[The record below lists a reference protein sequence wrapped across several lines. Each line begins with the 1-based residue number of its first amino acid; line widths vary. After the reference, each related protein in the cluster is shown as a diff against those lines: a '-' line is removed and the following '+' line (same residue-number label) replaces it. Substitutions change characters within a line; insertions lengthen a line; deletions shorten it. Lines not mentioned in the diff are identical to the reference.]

1 MKIIGVTG
9 GVGAGKSTVLNYL
22 EKRYGAK
29 LILADLVGHE
39 VMEPG
44 HEAYEQVVKVFGQE
58 IVSEDKTID
67 RKALG
72 AIVFADEKKRMILNR
87 IIHPAVRQEILR
99 RLEEAKLSHLS
110 SVVVEAALFL
120 EENYDAFCNE
130 TWYIYTSE
138 DNRRLRLKESRGYS
152 DEKIDRM
159 FAAQKSHEEF
169 LERCQFV
176 IDNNGSAQETHRQ
189 IDRRM
194 TCSPWEQLSGC

>member
-44 HEAYEQVVKVFGQE
+44 HEAYEQVVKAFGQE

-99 RLEEAKLSHLS
+99 RLEAAELLHLS
-110 SVVVEAALFL
+110 YAVVEAALFL
-120 EENYDAFCNE
+120 EENYDAFCDE
-130 TWYIYTSE
+130 TWYIYTDE
-138 DNRRLRLKESRGYS
+138 KIRRQRLKESRGYS
-152 DEKIDRM
+152 DERIDQIFRS
-159 FAAQKSHEEF
+159 QKTHEEF
-169 LERCQFV
+169 QKRCMFM
-176 IDNNGSAQETHRQ
+176 IDNNGSEEETFRQ

-194 TCSPWEQLSGC
+194 KE

>member
-44 HEAYEQVVKVFGQE
+44 HEAYEQVVKAFGQE

-67 RKALG
+67 RKVLG

-99 RLEEAKLSHLS
+99 RLEEAELLHLS
-110 SVVVEAALFL
+110 YVVVEAALFL
-120 EENYDAFCNE
+120 EENYDAFCDE
-130 TWYIYTSE
+130 TWYIYTDE
-138 DNRRLRLKESRGYS
+138 KIRRQRLKESRGYS
-152 DEKIDRM
+152 DERIDQIFRS
-159 FAAQKSHEEF
+159 QKTHEEF
-169 LERCQFV
+169 QKRCLFM
-176 IDNNGSAQETHRQ
+176 IDNNGSEEETFRQ

-194 TCSPWEQLSGC
+194 KE

>member
-44 HEAYEQVVKVFGQE
+44 HEAYTQVVKAFGQE

-99 RLEEAKLSHLS
+99 RLEEAELSHLS

-120 EENYDAFCNE
+120 EENYDAFCDE
-130 TWYIYTSE
+130 TWYIYTDE
-138 DNRRLRLKESRGYS
+138 KIRRQRLKESRGYS
-152 DEKIDRM
+152 DERIDQIFRS
-159 FAAQKSHEEF
+159 QKTHEEF
-169 LERCQFV
+169 QKRCLFM
-176 IDNNGSAQETHRQ
+176 IDNNGSEEETFRQ

-194 TCSPWEQLSGC
+194 KK

>member
-44 HEAYEQVVKVFGQE
+44 HEAYTQVVKAFGQE

-99 RLEEAKLSHLS
+99 RLEEAELLHLS
-110 SVVVEAALFL
+110 YVVVEAALFL
-120 EENYDAFCNE
+120 EENYDAFCDE
-130 TWYIYTSE
+130 TWYIYTDE
-138 DNRRLRLKESRGYS
+138 KIRRQRLKESRGYS
-152 DEKIDRM
+152 DERIDQIFRS
-159 FAAQKSHEEF
+159 QKTHEEF
-169 LERCQFV
+169 QKRCLFM
-176 IDNNGSAQETHRQ
+176 IDNNGSEEETFRQ

-194 TCSPWEQLSGC
+194 KK

>member
-39 VMEPG
+39 VMELG

-58 IVSEDKTID
+58 IVSENKTID

-72 AIVFADEKKRMILNR
+72 AIVFEDEKKRMILNR

-99 RLEEAKLSHLS
+99 RLEEAELLHLS
-110 SVVVEAALFL
+110 YVVVEAALFL
-120 EENYDAFCNE
+120 EENYDAFCDE
-130 TWYIYTSE
+130 TWYIYTDE
-138 DNRRLRLKESRGYS
+138 KIRRQRLKESRGYS
-152 DEKIDRM
+152 DERIDQIFRS
-159 FAAQKSHEEF
+159 QKTHEEF
-169 LERCQFV
+169 QKRCLFM
-176 IDNNGSAQETHRQ
+176 IDNNGSEEETFRQ

-194 TCSPWEQLSGC
+194 KE

>member
-44 HEAYEQVVKVFGQE
+44 HEAYTQVVKAFGQE

-120 EENYDAFCNE
+120 EENYDAFCDE
-130 TWYIYTSE
+130 TWYIYTDE
-138 DNRRLRLKESRGYS
+138 KIRRQRLKESRGYS
-152 DEKIDRM
+152 DERIDQIFRS
-159 FAAQKSHEEF
+159 QKTHEEF
-169 LERCQFV
+169 QKRCLFM
-176 IDNNGSAQETHRQ
+176 IDNNGSEEETFRQ

-194 TCSPWEQLSGC
+194 NE

>member
-44 HEAYEQVVKVFGQE
+44 HEAYEQVVKAFGQE
-58 IVSEDKTID
+58 IVSEDNTID
-67 RKALG
+67 RKTLG

-99 RLEEAKLSHLS
+99 RLEEAKLSHMLY
-110 SVVVEAALFL
+110 VVVEAALFL
-120 EENYDAFCNE
+120 EENYDAFCDE
-130 TWYIYTSE
+130 TWYIYTDE
-138 DNRRLRLKESRGYS
+138 KIRRQRLKESRGYS
-152 DEKIDRM
+152 DERIDQIFRS
-159 FAAQKSHEEF
+159 QKTHEEF
-169 LERCQFV
+169 QKRCLFM
-176 IDNNGSAQETHRQ
+176 IDNNGSEEETFRQ

-194 TCSPWEQLSGC
+194 KE

>member
-99 RLEEAKLSHLS
+99 RLEEAELLHLS
-110 SVVVEAALFL
+110 YVVVEAALFL
-120 EENYDAFCNE
+120 EENYDAFCDE
-130 TWYIYTSE
+130 TWYIYTDE
-138 DNRRLRLKESRGYS
+138 KIRRQRLKESRGYS
-152 DEKIDRM
+152 DERIDQI
-159 FAAQKSHEEF
+159 FHSQKTHEEF
-169 LERCQFV
+169 QKRCLFM
-176 IDNNGSAQETHRQ
+176 IDNNGSEEETFRQ

-194 TCSPWEQLSGC
+194 KK

>member
-99 RLEEAKLSHLS
+99 RLEESELLHLS
-110 SVVVEAALFL
+110 YVVVEAALFL
-120 EENYDAFCNE
+120 EENYDAFCDE
-130 TWYIYTSE
+130 TWYIYTDE
-138 DNRRLRLKESRGYS
+138 KIRRQRLKESRGYS
-152 DEKIDRM
+152 DERIDQIFRS
-159 FAAQKSHEEF
+159 QKTHEEF
-169 LERCQFV
+169 QKRCLFM
-176 IDNNGSAQETHRQ
+176 IDNNGSEEETFRQ

-194 TCSPWEQLSGC
+194 KE

>member
-44 HEAYEQVVKVFGQE
+44 HEAYEQVVKAFGQE

-67 RKALG
+67 RKTLG

-99 RLEEAKLSHLS
+99 RLEEAELLHLS
-110 SVVVEAALFL
+110 YVVVEAALFL
-120 EENYDAFCNE
+120 EENYDAFCDE
-130 TWYIYTSE
+130 TWYIYTDE
-138 DNRRLRLKESRGYS
+138 KIRRQRLKESRSYS
-152 DEKIDRM
+152 DERIDQIFRS
-159 FAAQKSHEEF
+159 QKTHEEF
-169 LERCQFV
+169 QKRCLFM
-176 IDNNGSAQETHRQ
+176 IDNNGSEEETFRQ

-194 TCSPWEQLSGC
+194 NE

>member
-9 GVGAGKSTVLNYL
+9 GVGAGKSTVLDYL
-22 EKRYGAK
+22 KETYHAH

-44 HEAYEQVVKVFGQE
+44 LPAYDAIIETFGRE
-58 IVSEDKTID
+58 ILSEDQTID
-67 RKALG
+67 RKKLG
-72 AIVFADEKKRMILNR
+72 DIVFHKEEM
-87 IIHPAVRQEILR
+87 RQKLLR
-99 RLEEAKLSHLS
+99 RIEQAKLENVSYT
-110 SVVVEAALFL
+110 VVEAALFL
-120 EENYDAFCNE
+120 EENYDAFCDE

-138 DNRRLRLKESRGYS
+138 DNRRLRLKASRGYS

-159 FAAQKSHEEF
+159 FAAQKSHKEF

-176 IDNNGSAQETHRQ
+176 IDNNGSAEETHRQ

-194 TCSPWEQLSGC
+194 RHT

>member
-99 RLEEAKLSHLS
+99 RLEEAELLHLS
-110 SVVVEAALFL
+110 YVVVEAALFL

-176 IDNNGSAQETHRQ
+176 IDNNGSAEETHRQ

-194 TCSPWEQLSGC
+194 RHT

>member
-29 LILADLVGHE
+29 LVLADLVGHE

-99 RLEEAKLSHLS
+99 RLEEAELLHLS
-110 SVVVEAALFL
+110 YVVVEAALFL
-120 EENYDAFCNE
+120 EENYDAFCDE
-130 TWYIYTSE
+130 TWYIYTDE
-138 DNRRLRLKESRGYS
+138 KIRRQRLKESRGYS
-152 DEKIDRM
+152 DERIDQIFRS
-159 FAAQKSHEEF
+159 QKTHEEF
-169 LERCQFV
+169 QKRCLFM
-176 IDNNGSAQETHRQ
+176 IDNNGSEEETFRQ

-194 TCSPWEQLSGC
+194 KE

>member
-44 HEAYEQVVKVFGQE
+44 HEAYEQVVKAFGQE
-58 IVSEDKTID
+58 IVREDKTID

-99 RLEEAKLSHLS
+99 RLKEAELSHLS

-120 EENYDAFCNE
+120 EENYDAFCDE
-130 TWYIYTSE
+130 TWYIYTDE
-138 DNRRLRLKESRGYS
+138 KIRRQRLKESRGYS
-152 DEKIDRM
+152 DERIDQIFRS
-159 FAAQKSHEEF
+159 QKTHEEF
-169 LERCQFV
+169 QKRCLFM
-176 IDNNGSAQETHRQ
+176 IDNNGSEEETFRQ

-194 TCSPWEQLSGC
+194 NE

>member
-9 GVGAGKSTVLNYL
+9 CVGAGKSTVLNYL

-44 HEAYEQVVKVFGQE
+44 HEAYEQVVKAFGQE

-67 RKALG
+67 RKILG

-99 RLEEAKLSHLS
+99 RLEEAELSHMLY
-110 SVVVEAALFL
+110 VVVEAALFL
-120 EENYDAFCNE
+120 EENYDAFCDE
-130 TWYIYTSE
+130 TWYIYTDE
-138 DNRRLRLKESRGYS
+138 KIRRQRLKESRGYS
-152 DEKIDRM
+152 DERIDQI
-159 FAAQKSHEEF
+159 FCSQKTHEEF
-169 LERCQFV
+169 QKRCLFM
-176 IDNNGSAQETHRQ
+176 IDNNGSEEETFRQ

-194 TCSPWEQLSGC
+194 NE

>member
-22 EKRYGAK
+22 ESRYGAK

-44 HEAYEQVVKVFGQE
+44 QEAYGQVVKAFGPE
-58 IVSEDKTID
+58 VVSAEGTID

-99 RLEEAKLSHLS
+99 RLKEAELSHLS
-110 SVVVEAALFL
+110 AVVVEAALFL
-120 EENYDAFCNE
+120 EENYDAFCDE
-130 TWYIYTSE
+130 TWYIYTDE
-138 DNRRLRLKESRGYS
+138 KIRRQRLKENRGYS
-152 DEKIDRM
+152 DERVDQIFRS
-159 FAAQKSHEEF
+159 QKTHEEF
-169 LERCQFV
+169 QERCQFM
-176 IDNNGSAQETHRQ
+176 IDNNGSEEETFRQ

-194 TCSPWEQLSGC
+194 NE

>member
-22 EKRYGAK
+22 ETCYGAK
-29 LILADLVGHE
+29 LILADLVGHD

-44 HEAYEQVVKVFGQE
+44 QEAYGQVVKAFGQE
-58 IVSEDKTID
+58 VVSADGTID
-67 RKALG
+67 RKVLG
-72 AIVFADEKKRMILNR
+72 AIVFADEKKRMILNH
-87 IIHPAVRQEILR
+87 IIHPAVRQEILH
-99 RLEEAKLSHLS
+99 RLKAAESEHLPYA
-110 SVVVEAALFL
+110 VVEAALFL
-120 EENYDAFCNE
+120 EENYDAFCDE

-138 DNRRLRLKESRGYS
+138 DNRRLRLKASRGYS

-176 IDNNGSAQETHRQ
+176 IDNNGSAEETHRQ

-194 TCSPWEQLSGC
+194 RHT

>member
-9 GVGAGKSTVLNYL
+9 GVGAGKSTLLDYL
-22 EKRYGAK
+22 KKTYHAR

-44 HEAYEQVVKVFGQE
+44 LPAYDAIIETFGRE
-58 IVSEDKTID
+58 ILSEDQTID
-67 RKALG
+67 RKKLG
-72 AIVFADEKKRMILNR
+72 DIVFHKEEMRQKLNAIV
-87 IIHPAVRQEILR
+87 HPAVKQEILR
-99 RLEEAKLSHLS
+99 RIEQAKLENVSYT
-110 SVVVEAALFL
+110 VVEAALFL

-138 DNRRLRLKESRGYS
+138 DNRRLRLKASRGYS

-176 IDNNGSAQETHRQ
+176 IVNNGSAEETHRQ

-194 TCSPWEQLSGC
+194 RHT

>member
-99 RLEEAKLSHLS
+99 RLEEAELSHLS
-110 SVVVEAALFL
+110 YVVVEAALFL
-120 EENYDAFCNE
+120 EENYDAFCDE
-130 TWYIYTSE
+130 TWYIYTDE
-138 DNRRLRLKESRGYS
+138 KIRRQRLKEGRGYS
-152 DEKIDRM
+152 DERIDQIFRS
-159 FAAQKSHEEF
+159 QKTHEEF
-169 LERCQFV
+169 QKRCMFM
-176 IDNNGSAQETHRQ
+176 IDNNGSEEETFRQ

-194 TCSPWEQLSGC
+194 KK

>member
-67 RKALG
+67 RKVLG

-99 RLEEAKLSHLS
+99 RLEEAELLHLS
-110 SVVVEAALFL
+110 YVVVEAALFL
-120 EENYDAFCNE
+120 EENYDAFCDE
-130 TWYIYTSE
+130 TWYIYTDE
-138 DNRRLRLKESRGYS
+138 KIRRQRLKESRGYS
-152 DEKIDRM
+152 DERIDQIFRS
-159 FAAQKSHEEF
+159 QKTHEEF
-169 LERCQFV
+169 QKRCLFM
-176 IDNNGSAQETHRQ
+176 IDNNGSEEETFRQ

-194 TCSPWEQLSGC
+194 KE

>member
-22 EKRYGAK
+22 ESRYGAK

-44 HEAYEQVVKVFGQE
+44 QEAYGQVVKAFGPE
-58 IVSEDKTID
+58 VVSAEGTID

-120 EENYDAFCNE
+120 EENYDAFCDE
-130 TWYIYTSE
+130 TWYIYTDE
-138 DNRRLRLKESRGYS
+138 KIRRQRLKENRGYS
-152 DEKIDRM
+152 DERVDQIFRS
-159 FAAQKSHEEF
+159 QKTHEEF
-169 LERCQFV
+169 QERCQFM
-176 IDNNGSAQETHRQ
+176 IDNNGSEEETFRQ

-194 TCSPWEQLSGC
+194 NE

>member
-99 RLEEAKLSHLS
+99 RLEEAELSHLS
-110 SVVVEAALFL
+110 YVVVEAALFL
-120 EENYDAFCNE
+120 EENYDAFCDE
-130 TWYIYTSE
+130 TWYIYTDE
-138 DNRRLRLKESRGYS
+138 KIRRQRLKESRGYS
-152 DEKIDRM
+152 DEMIDQIFRS
-159 FAAQKSHEEF
+159 QKTHEEF
-169 LERCQFV
+169 QKRCLFM
-176 IDNNGSAQETHRQ
+176 IDNNGSEEETFRQ

-194 TCSPWEQLSGC
+194 KE

>member
-22 EKRYGAK
+22 EKRYGAT

-99 RLEEAKLSHLS
+99 RLEEAELLHLS
-110 SVVVEAALFL
+110 YVVVEAALFL
-120 EENYDAFCNE
+120 EENYDAFCDE
-130 TWYIYTSE
+130 TWYIYTDE
-138 DNRRLRLKESRGYS
+138 KIRRQRLKESRGYS
-152 DEKIDRM
+152 DERIDQIFRS
-159 FAAQKSHEEF
+159 QKTHEEF
-169 LERCQFV
+169 QKRCMIM
-176 IDNNGSAQETHRQ
+176 IDNNGSEEETFRQ

-194 TCSPWEQLSGC
+194 KE

>member
-9 GVGAGKSTVLNYL
+9 GVGAGKSMVLNYL

-39 VMEPG
+39 MMEPG

-99 RLEEAKLSHLS
+99 RLEEAELSHLS
-110 SVVVEAALFL
+110 YVVVEAALFL

-176 IDNNGSAQETHRQ
+176 IDNNGSAEETHRQ

-194 TCSPWEQLSGC
+194 RHT

>member
-44 HEAYEQVVKVFGQE
+44 HEAYEQVVKAFGQE
-58 IVSEDKTID
+58 IVSEDQTID

-99 RLEEAKLSHLS
+99 RLEEAELLHLS
-110 SVVVEAALFL
+110 YVVVEAALFL
-120 EENYDAFCNE
+120 EENYDAFCDE
-130 TWYIYTSE
+130 TWYIYTDE
-138 DNRRLRLKESRGYS
+138 KIRRQRLKESRGYS
-152 DEKIDRM
+152 DERIDQIFRS
-159 FAAQKSHEEF
+159 QKTHEEF
-169 LERCQFV
+169 QKRCLFM
-176 IDNNGSAQETHRQ
+176 IDNNGSEEETFRQ

-194 TCSPWEQLSGC
+194 KE